1 MQITIMAGLVLN
13 YIKIWQAQLNAL
25 VNVIM
30 VHQLVIVEIQIVAEQ
45 IKKEFM
51 DIAKIYYTR
60 EYVITRKQMD

>member
-13 YIKIWQAQLNAL
+13 YIKIWQAQLNVL

-30 VHQLVIVEIQIVAEQ
+30 VHQPVIVEIQIVAEQ

-51 DIAKIYYTR
+51 DIAKIFYTR
-60 EYVITRKQMD
+60 EYVIMHNQTD

>member
-30 VHQLVIVEIQIVAEQ
+30 VHQPVIVEIQIVAEQ

-51 DIAKIYYTR
+51 DIAKIYYMR
-60 EYVITRKQMD
+60 EYVIMLNQMD

>member
-1 MQITIMAGLVLN
+1 MQIIIMVGLVLN

-51 DIAKIYYTR
+51 DIAKIFYMR

>member
-1 MQITIMAGLVLN
+1 MQIIIMAGLVLN

-30 VHQLVIVEIQIVAEQ
+30 VHQLVIVEIQIVEEQ
-45 IKKEFM
+45 IKKVFM
-51 DIAKIYYTR
+51 DIAKIFYMR